1 MPFITDSADIRFSNA
16 GRANSVPEGRRKWL
30 ALNRLS
36 PWGDRLGADTPTPP
50 AVAAELNRIQGE
62 IDKENLVKYALL
74 GAVGF
79 AAWKYLKKR
88 R

>member
-1 MPFITDSADIRFSNA
+1 MPFITDSADLRFSNA
-16 GRANSVPEGRRKWL
+16 GRANSVPEGRKQWL

-36 PWGDRLGADTPTPP
+36 PWGDRLGADTPINP
-50 AVAAELNRIQGE
+50 ATAAEVVRIQAE

-79 AAWKYLKKR
+79 AAWKFLKKR